1 MKHLYIADAFTEKI
15 FGGNPAGVVILKEG
29 DDFPDDEQMRLTA
42 AELRYSETA
51 FIRPLSKAELT
62 EALAAMTETGR
73 DGNLPD
79 PDTELPGGM
88 RIADVDGGFQ
98 IRYFTPTE
106 EVDLCGHATIASYR
120 CLTEEGLC
128 ETGGTY
134 LNRTLA
140 GDLFVDVAGDHI
152 LMDMASPTH
161 IADIR
166 KPEELQEL
174 YSVMGIDYCDLGIF
188 PQLISTGLPDIM
200 MPVASRDVLEAIDPD
215 FPALT
220 ELSRRYEVTG
230 VHAFA
235 LAREG
240 EKVTA
245 YCRNFGPLVGID
257 EEAATGTANG
267 ALTYYLIRNGL
278 VKGDRCRFIQGEKMG
293 RPSEIRSRF
302 RRDSNGLQIRVGG
315 SAAILVK
322 GRIDL

>member
-1 MKHLYIADAFTEKI
+1 MKQFYIADAFTTEK
-15 FGGNPAGVVILKEG
+15 FGGNPAGVVLMKEG
-29 DDFPDDEQMRLTA
+29 EPFPKDEIMRKTA

-51 FIRPLSKAELT
+51 FIQPLQKKELE
-62 EALAAMTETGR
+62 EALEAMAAKFSGY
-73 DGNLPD
+73 DGAPRPSD
-79 PDTELPGGM
+79 
-88 RIADVDGGFQ
+88 IDGGFR

-120 CLTEEGLC
+120 CLAEAGLC
-128 ETGGTY
+128 DTGGTY

-140 GDLFVDVAGDHI
+140 GDLFIDVAGDHV
-152 LMDMASPTH
+152 LMDMAEPKH

-174 YSVMGIDYCDLGIF
+174 YEIMGIDYCDLGLV

-200 MPVASRDVLEAIDPD
+200 MPVASREVLDAIDPD

-235 LAREG
+235 LAPEG
-240 EKVTA
+240 DKITA

-278 VKGDRCRFIQGEKMG
+278 VKGDSCRFIQGQKMD
-293 RPSEIRSRF
+293 RPSQIVSRY

>member
-1 MKHLYIADAFTEKI
+1 MKKLYIADAFTKEI
-15 FGGNPAGVVILKEG
+15 FGGNPAGVVLLGEG
-29 DDFPDDEQMRLTA
+29 EPFPSDEIMRKTA

-51 FIRPLSKAELT
+51 FIRPLPSGELETVIEELIAGGRMTREERRDDRAE
-62 EALAAMTETGR
+62 GR
-73 DGNLPD
+73 L
-79 PDTELPGGM
+79 
-88 RIADVDGGFQ
+88 RVADIDGGFQ

-120 CLTEEGLC
+120 CLTDAGLC

-134 LNRTLA
+134 ISRALA
-140 GDLFVDVAGDHI
+140 GDLFIDVAGDQI
-152 LMDMASPTH
+152 LMDMASPTY
-161 IADIR
+161 ISSIR
-166 KPEELQEL
+166 EPEELQEL
-174 YSVMGIDYCDLGIF
+174 YEIMGIDYCDLGIL

-215 FPALT
+215 YPALAQ
-220 ELSRRYEVTG
+220 LSAHYNVTG
-230 VHAFA
+230 VHAFT
-235 LAREG
+235 LAPEG
-240 EKVTA
+240 DKVTA

-267 ALTYYLIRNGL
+267 ALTYYLVRNGL

-293 RPSEIRSRF
+293 RPSEIRSAI

-322 GRIDL
+322 GKIDI